1 MLDIDI
7 YSTIHSLF
15 LFCWS
20 QFPFDFT
27 RCEDCIEVYTL
38 KFLVQN
44 DEMQGQAETG
54 GSANSKVLEAP
65 VLLDFDTEIGKKHE
79 KIEAAKFNDDME
91 YQKRLKEVKRR

>member
-1 MLDIDI
+1 
-7 YSTIHSLF
+7 
-15 LFCWS
+15 
-20 QFPFDFT
+20 
-27 RCEDCIEVYTL
+27 
-38 KFLVQN
+38 
-44 DEMQGQAETG
+44 MQGQAETG

>member
-1 MLDIDI
+1 M
-7 YSTIHSLF
+7 
-15 LFCWS
+15 
-20 QFPFDFT
+20 
-27 RCEDCIEVYTL
+27 YTL